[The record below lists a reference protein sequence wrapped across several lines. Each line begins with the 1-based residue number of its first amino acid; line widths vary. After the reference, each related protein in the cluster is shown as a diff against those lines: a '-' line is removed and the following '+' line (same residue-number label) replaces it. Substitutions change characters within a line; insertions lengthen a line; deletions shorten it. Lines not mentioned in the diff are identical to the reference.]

1 MLDVS
6 LILQEAET
14 LLDEHYSTW
23 QQQGSGRVR
32 VYPMPQKRQVP
43 VAVTKTPEPRSPIVN
58 DQAQK
63 GAISPASQPKATGIS
78 EVVAN
83 VVVFLLLNVLSDRLS
98 RKGTAK

>member
-6 LILQEAET
+6 LVLQEAEA
-14 LLDEHYSTW
+14 LLDDHYITW

-32 VYPMPQKRQVP
+32 VYHMPQKRQVP
-43 VAVTKTPEPRSPIVN
+43 VAVTKTPDASSPVVN

-63 GAISPASQPKATGIS
+63 GALSPAPQPKSSGLS